1 MQLSVEEI
9 QKKYDETVEKA
20 AIVREKYNSQEAKRE
35 HIDEDFQTRC
45 VPELEVILEK
55 LLTDEQAGVR
65 MNMNGIYDDQDDA
78 EKRVQNI
85 RNLLRDG
92 DFEQACRTI
101 IKLDVCNKEAREKM
115 PLQQQ
120 ILFLIVLL
128 NSYLYDDYVSLSHK
142 AAKFVGNNS
151 HHPSFSIH
159 FIRRLSW
166 KKKMP
171 SLVS

>member
-1 MQLSVEEI
+1 M
-9 QKKYDETVEKA
+9 EKH
-20 AIVREKYNSQEAKRE
+20 NQQEAKRAD
-35 HIDEDFQTRC
+35 IDEDFKTRC
-45 VPELEVILEK
+45 IPELEVILEK
-55 LLTDEQAGVR
+55 LLTDEQAGVQ

-120 ILFLIVLL
+120 ILFFIVLL
-128 NSYLYDDYVSLSHK
+128 NTYLYDDYVS
-142 AAKFVGNNS
+142 
-151 HHPSFSIH
+151 
-159 FIRRLSW
+159 
-166 KKKMP
+166 
-171 SLVS
+171 